1 MINVL
6 FNGRLGADAEVR
18 QGKEGKEF
26 ISFRVAV
33 NEKRGGERK
42 TSWMNVR
49 SANTKIAPYLKK
61 GTLVAITGDEEIN
74 TFVSKS
80 GETQFSRDV
89 RAFNI
94 DFINAG
100 NGNENNGSSTENQ
113 AQTVSTS
120 AESAP
125 MSCGTFQP
133 QTASS
138 VVGGSSMDNDTDDL
152 PF

>member
-18 QGKEGKEF
+18 QGKEGREF

-61 GTLVAITGDEEIN
+61 GTLVSITGDEEVN
-74 TFVSKS
+74 TFISKN

-100 NGNENNGSSTENQ
+100 NSTENESGENR
-113 AQTVSTS
+113 TTTTS
-120 AESAP
+120 VGETTITPTEVP
-125 MSCGTFQP
+125 MSCGTLKP
-133 QTASS
+133 QMVATTED
-138 VVGGSSMDNDTDDL
+138 VDDL